1 MANINNHHGNT
12 NQNNNGHYQK
22 NQNVI
27 NIGEDVEKL
36 EHLGAVNW
44 SAKQYVTIESSMK
57 AP

>member
-1 MANINNHHGNT
+1 METQIKIIMVIIK
-12 NQNNNGHYQK
+12 K

-44 SAKQYVTIESSMK
+44 SVK
-57 AP
+57 